1 MSYYVDFIIHIEP
14 PSLSLMYSWLCISF
28 FRFCGVPC
36 PVCLWPEVVL
46 NISEPRYD
54 MKRKNDSYMD
64 NVIFDTV
71 KPLISNPLMSD
82 PPLIADKF
90 CHECIMFSCPCYST
104 SNNRPPLLSGHFI
117 SFYFL
122 SGFLSSFYSNEFYFM
137 YTSIFDPQDEAPC
150 RRSRCTRSPH
160 TRAARAHLTR
170 PRAARAH
177 LTRALTRAA
186 RSIPTRCARS
196 RARALRARPPRAART
211 HALRALTRGQRCRVQ
226 SA

>member
-1 MSYYVDFIIHIEP
+1 MLYYVDFIIHIEP

-150 RRSRCTRSPH
+150 RRSRCARSPHARCAHSPHAPERCARSPH
-160 TRAARAHLTR
+160 TRANA
-170 PRAARAH
+170 
-177 LTRALTRAA
+177 
-186 RSIPTRCARS
+186 RCALDPHTLCAHTRL
-196 RARALRARPPRAART
+196 RGALRA
-211 HALRALTRGQRCRVQ
+211 
-226 SA
+226 